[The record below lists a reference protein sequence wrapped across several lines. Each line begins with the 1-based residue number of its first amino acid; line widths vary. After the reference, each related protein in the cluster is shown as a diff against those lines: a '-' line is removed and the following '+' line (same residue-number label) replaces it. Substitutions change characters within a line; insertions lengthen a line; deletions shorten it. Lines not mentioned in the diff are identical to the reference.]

1 MNLLD
6 LYENKLKF
14 NCSFV
19 TMKHNGIDLLL
30 VYLGTNDFVIVSNY
44 NGVVALGKYRFDFD
58 INEAFI
64 NYVIVK
70 DYYNIST
77 IENLIRKYERQ
88 VMKLKCKINIE
99 RIKDNETRG
108 N

>member
-6 LYENKLKF
+6 IYESKLKF

-19 TMKHNGIDLLL
+19 TMKHNNRDLLL

-44 NGVVALGKYRFDFD
+44 CGVVVLGKYRFDFD

-64 NYVIVK
+64 NYEIVK
-70 DYYNIST
+70 DHYNIST

-99 RIKDNETRG
+99 RIKNNDKQ
-108 N
+108 